1 MINKEIDSDLLFDE
15 NDIPDWKV
23 LKDYMAR
30 EGPLTKVQIMRLLTA
45 ALQLFSTES
54 NLVQIEE
61 PICVVGD
68 IHG

>member
-30 EGPLTKVQIMRLLTA
+30 EGPITKVQIMRLLTA
-45 ALQLFSTES
+45 AL
-54 NLVQIEE
+54 
-61 PICVVGD
+61 
-68 IHG
+68 